1 MSKLPYRSLVINADQ
16 RKYLDVLSSRDANKL
31 KTLAGDYELLFIDEV
46 QRIQEPGLNLK
57 IINDEIPEVRLM
69 VTGSS
74 SLDLAS
80 KISEPLT
87 GRKTVFAL
95 YPVSCVELLSFL
107 SPFEVSE
114 RLEELLIFGSYPE
127 VLTCGTVKKN

>member
-1 MSKLPYRSLVINADQ
+1 
-16 RKYLDVLSSRDANKL
+16 LSSRDANKL
-31 KTLAGDYELLFIDEV
+31 KTLAGDYEWLFIDEV
-46 QRIQEPGLNLK
+46 QRIPEAGLNLK
-57 IINDEIPEVRLM
+57 IIHDEIPEVRLM

-127 VLTCGTVKKN
+127 VLTCKTGKKKMN